1 MEKNVGDV
9 MQLVW
14 GNARYVK
21 KKGKGIDK
29 YHKVLCRGMPKVFT
43 PVVGVCGEFGGINH
57 KSVAYKSGE
66 N

>member
-43 PVVGVCGEFGGINH
+43 PVVGVWGVWGH
-57 KSVAYKSGE
+57 KSQKCCI
-66 N
+66 